1 MIGVNSK
8 YKGNPSRFPKT
19 NTDVNYVYLN
29 MAESLMANVIQKVVI
44 KSTSSDAAGILSI
57 DDFTIGSYN
66 VKSSAD
72 IS

>member
-1 MIGVNSK
+1 
-8 YKGNPSRFPKT
+8 
-19 NTDVNYVYLN
+19 
-29 MAESLMANVIQKVVI
+29 MANVIQKVVI